1 MDRFSERISRGKLAV
16 FNSLRKRATENGI
29 PVFLVGGPVRDAVLD
44 VPVNDLDFVLVGD
57 ALPLA
62 EDLASELGGKVFLH
76 PRFGTATI
84 EIDGDCVDLVTAR
97 KESYFSP
104 GSLPEVLASSLEDDL
119 ARRDFPINAMAL
131 PLTGDFSEVIDP
143 HLGLNDIASR
153 TIRTMH
159 PASFID
165 DPTRMFRA
173 IRYEQRLGFQ
183 ISSDTLSNFKDAIT
197 QGYGD
202 AVSGDRWRH
211 EFERLF
217 AESQAFKMLIRA
229 IGLGLLSTVHPALVD
244 SRPLAILAGEDRLS
258 PNDYLAALA
267 LPITITDGEQVIRR
281 LNLPT
286 DWARVVR
293 DTIALQGIASSI
305 SRPAIKVSD
314 LCFALQSFND
324 GAIAAFARLSQEPR
338 LAARLSRYLD
348 VWKNVAPVL
357 TGDDLLKMGVPSGSK
372 VGEILRELLVARLD
386 GEVATEE
393 GEKAMVNQ
401 IISPES

>member
-1 MDRFSERISRGKLAV
+1 MY
-16 FNSLRKRATENGI
+16 KR
-29 PVFLVGGPVRDAVLD
+29 
-44 VPVNDLDFVLVGD
+44 
-57 ALPLA
+57 
-62 EDLASELGGKVFLH
+62 
-76 PRFGTATI
+76 
-84 EIDGDCVDLVTAR
+84 
-97 KESYFSP
+97 
-104 GSLPEVLASSLEDDL
+104 
-119 ARRDFPINAMAL
+119 
-131 PLTGDFSEVIDP
+131 
-143 HLGLNDIASR
+143 
-153 TIRTMH
+153 
-159 PASFID
+159 
-165 DPTRMFRA
+165 
-173 IRYEQRLGFQ
+173 Q
-183 ISSDTLSNFKDAIT
+183 T

-229 IGLGLLSTVHPALVD
+229 IGLGLLATVHPALVD

-305 SRPAIKVSD
+305 SQPAIKVSD
-314 LCFALQSFND
+314 LCCALQSFND

-372 VGEILRELLVARLD
+372 VGEILRELLVAKLD